1 MKTIKREVIYNNSI
15 TKYGK
20 KNSKYYRIKN
30 TYKNRRFRQKAGMGD
45 DDPKKTTKPPSFIEK
60 RRIIRAN
67 NIEKVANN
75 IEKVANEINTFYE
88 TNTRPTHFRPT
99 HLTDDEIKTV
109 VDYYKKKKKEEEEE
123 RAAAAQREEEE
134 RAAAAQRA
142 EEERA
147 AAAAQR
153 AEEERAAAAK
163 KEREERAA
171 AAKKER
177 EERAAA
183 AKKERE
189 ERLPIAVVEKLIEL
203 FKLAQKVSISKSIHN
218 LENIL
223 SSIIV
228 MPEKESIQRRRDL
241 RGTIMGNSE
250 YVEGRLNE
258 LRKNGMKKIIEEIE
272 KLLPKDLDEVD
283 SNGLTLLDHAIR
295 IGNVDIINL
304 IRSRT
309 RNKKIPEEEEIGR
322 EAHRQLEKRQKKA
335 SKKITRNLKI
345 LTARTRKRRHD
356 NKPTHIGENL
366 IISDNE

>member
-60 RRIIRAN
+60 RRIIR
-67 NIEKVANN
+67 ANN

-177 EERAAA
+177 EER
-183 AKKERE
+183 
-189 ERLPIAVVEKLIEL
+189 LPIAVVEKLIEL

-218 LENIL
+218 LKNIL

-228 MPEKESIQRRRDL
+228 MPEKESIQRRLDL